1 LAFLICTIA
10 LVVAVTAGVLL
21 ILPRPHRTL
30 GGDELLITLL
40 LVGMWIAAITFGHG
54 LIGLG
59 WIHSRDFDI
68 ISTLAGIVFLVL
80 IYLAIQVASA
90 GSRPRSRLAHIAFGT
105 WLSVYGPRALSV
117 HAVPSE
123 WSHD

>member
-40 LVGMWIAAITFGHG
+40 LVGMWIGAIIFGLG

-59 WIHSRDFDI
+59 WIHSRDFGI

-80 IYLAIQVASA
+80 IHVAIQAASA
-90 GSRPRSRLAHIAFGT
+90 GLPF
-105 WLSVYGPRALSV
+105 
-117 HAVPSE
+117 
-123 WSHD
+123 